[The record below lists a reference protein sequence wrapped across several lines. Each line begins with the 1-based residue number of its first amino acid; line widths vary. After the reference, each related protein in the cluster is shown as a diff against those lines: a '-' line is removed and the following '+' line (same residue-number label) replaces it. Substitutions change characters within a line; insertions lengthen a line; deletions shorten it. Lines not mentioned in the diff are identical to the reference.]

1 MFSIASYRSHL
12 AGGLILV
19 ASLTVSTVRLYNV
32 ERTIRRNEAII
43 VDQAITIQAQRNEIA
58 MNRQRLGAVAPA
70 VLSQSSNTQPTSPA
84 HGDVSDAAGERGTH
98 GQRVILFT
106 RSRRG
111 DAKQRELV
119 NSLRR
124 IGFNVQVQQRNTMGT
139 ANAVWFGADVSPVA
153 VEIAA
158 HAMLRAGYTLQHI
171 GQFEDAAGPKA
182 GMIEIGASSAS
193 VKRPAI
199 TQQTLQHALRAAGLH
214 PPD

>member
-19 ASLTVSTVRLYNV
+19 ASLIVSTVRLYNV
-32 ERTIRRNEAII
+32 ERAVRRNEAII

-70 VLSQSSNTQPTSPA
+70 MLSQSANSMTSPA
-84 HGDVSDAAGERGTH
+84 HGDISDAAGERGTH

-171 GQFEDAAGPKA
+171 GHFEDAAGPKA

-193 VKRPAI
+193 VNRPAI
-199 TQQTLQHALRAAGLH
+199 TQQTLQRALRAAGIH
-214 PPD
+214 PTD